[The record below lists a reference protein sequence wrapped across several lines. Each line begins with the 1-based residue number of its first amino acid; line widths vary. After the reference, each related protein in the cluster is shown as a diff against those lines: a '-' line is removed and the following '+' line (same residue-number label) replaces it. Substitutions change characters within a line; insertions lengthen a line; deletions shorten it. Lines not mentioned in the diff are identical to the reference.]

1 MTGYIRPEV
10 KPPVNSTYRPRNYVG
25 FGVRIDQAKGLT
37 PTNTAEAALVFDV
50 ALDLLE
56 KARAFMG
63 KESQYEVMQKNL
75 ALNERLRGIDVDTL
89 KQDEVEEAVPEAEP
103 IKDDTV
109 DLDDGETYSEAD
121 EEARVAELKTARLK
135 ALREEPE
142 FKNVTSLSEKKKAPA
157 KKRKKAK

>member
-75 ALNERLRGIDVDTL
+75 ALNERLRGIDVDTPNP
-89 KQDEVEEAVPEAEP
+89 EVEEAVPEAEP

-157 KKRKKAK
+157 KKSKKAK

>member
-75 ALNERLRGIDVDTL
+75 ALNERLRGIDVDTPIP
-89 KQDEVEEAVPEAEP
+89 EVEEAVPEAEP

-157 KKRKKAK
+157 KKSKKAK